1 MVRSWSILHPHEKT
15 EYTVHGDYDILC
27 HEDESEGWLRRSIDT
42 IQAEVGTLVEILEVT
57 RDGFET
63 RTKYKL
69 THTGL
74 ERVPTK

>member
-15 EYTVHGDYDILC
+15 EYTVHGEYDILC

-42 IQAEVGTLVEILEVT
+42 IQAEVGTLVEILEVS

-63 RTKYKL
+63 RTQYKL

>member
-1 MVRSWSILHPHEKT
+1 
-15 EYTVHGDYDILC
+15 LC